1 MILKSLF
8 GKSELCLK
16 GFLAAFITML
26 QFSGIVFASI
36 AEIKEI
42 RTENFEHKVRIV
54 VELDEEIEFTFFTL
68 SEPNRIVLDLKNA
81 SSRIDF
87 DKLQAIKPVK
97 KLRSALRE
105 NGAFRIVLDVYGD
118 VAASKAFGA
127 KSRGGDFNLIV
138 DVPKSN
144 PLPMINSSATEAKE
158 SKRDVVVAISAGHG
172 GNDPGGIGY
181 DGKLQEK
188 DITLNIARE
197 LYDYLAILPG
207 FSPVMIRDDDVYVKL
222 QRRSQI
228 AREHRSDLFV
238 AIHTDWYKNRSANG
252 LTIYA
257 LSGDRADRENA
268 RRVAEKENSSDLI
281 GGIGN
286 DIQLDSWDDDVALTL
301 VSLQMSWSME
311 QALEAGA
318 QILDSVDAITRLR
331 RDKVQQASLEVLKS
345 PDIPSILIEAGYL
358 TNPEEAKKLNS
369 RSFQKSLAAGIGR
382 GIRSYFYDK
391 PPQGSIVAW
400 QKKNGVLPTSYTVRR
415 GENLSLIAKH
425 FGFSIDDIKTAN
437 KLKSDVIFVGQV
449 LSLPVMGLPILEHT
463 VSGGETLSQIAQSY
477 GVNLGLLREK
487 NELQT
492 DRIIVGQI
500 LYIPRS

>member
-1 MILKSLF
+1 MISKSLF
-8 GKSELCLK
+8 EKSGLCVK
-16 GFLAAFITML
+16 TFLTAFVSVL
-26 QFSGIVFASI
+26 QFSGVVFASS

-42 RTENFEHKVRIV
+42 RSENFENKVRIV
-54 VELDEEIEFTFFTL
+54 FELDEEIEFTFFSL
-68 SEPNRIVLDLKNA
+68 SGPNRIVLDLKNA
-81 SSRIDF
+81 SSRINF
-87 DKLQAIKPVK
+87 REHQSIKPVK
-97 KLRSALRE
+97 GLRSALRE
-105 NGAFRIVLDVYGD
+105 NGSLRIVLDVNGD
-118 VAASKAFGA
+118 AAASKVFGTV
-127 KSRGGDFNLIV
+127 SRRGYFNLIV

-144 PLPMINSSATEAKE
+144 ATLETSFSAIETEE

-228 AREHRSDLFV
+228 AREHRSDLFI
-238 AIHTDWYKNRSANG
+238 AIHTDWYKTSLANG
-252 LTIYA
+252 LTVYA

-286 DIQLDSWDDDVALTL
+286 DIQLDAWDDDVALTL

-311 QALEAGA
+311 QSLEAGTH
-318 QILDSVDAITRLR
+318 ILESVDSITTLR

-391 PPQGSIVAW
+391 PPQGSFVAW
-400 QKKNGVLPTSYTVRR
+400 QKKNGVFPSSYTVRR
-415 GENLSLIAKH
+415 GDSLSSIAER
-425 FGFSIDDIKTAN
+425 FGFSIDDIKIAN
-437 KLKSDVIFVGQV
+437 KLRSNVIQIGQV
-449 LSLPVMGLPILEHT
+449 LYLPVIGFPRLEHT

-477 GVNLGLLREK
+477 GVSLGLLREK

-492 DRIIVGQI
+492 DRIMVGQI
-500 LYIPRS
+500 LYIPQS